1 MSEKPIEIP
10 QHQDDPQ
17 WIMIWPMDELLPIVF
32 GFCFGL
38 LIGQVLIC
46 SAVGLGI
53 AKAYKF
59 AKSSRHKG
67 FVLHWLY
74 GHGLLWTKNRTLK
87 NTYNR
92 KFIPR

>member
-17 WIMIWPMDELLPIVF
+17 WIMIWPIDELLPLVI
-32 GFCFGL
+32 GLCFGL
-38 LIGQVLIC
+38 FIGQVFIC
-46 SAVGLGI
+46 TAIGFVISRF
-53 AKAYKF
+53 YKK
-59 AKSSRHKG
+59 AKSSHHNG

>member
-1 MSEKPIEIP
+1 MADKPTEIP

-17 WIMIWPMDELLPIVF
+17 WIIIWPIDELTPILL
-32 GFCFGL
+32 GGCLGMLIGQLTIGL
-38 LIGQVLIC
+38 LIGF
-46 SAVGLGI
+46 GI
-53 AKAYKF
+53 SKAYKF

-74 GHGLLWTKNRTLK
+74 GHGLLWSKTKTLK

-92 KFIPR
+92 RFIPR